1 MGSWFIE
8 KTGSMKATGS
18 MTRGRRRAMRG
29 TPMATGMK
37 AISNKEKL
45 MARVCII
52 GPMARSTTVNGPE
65 ESKMDMACGGVF
77 SETATW
83 DSGTKAKPMAT
94 ESISGKMETD
104 TKGHGRTVSST
115 GKARTFLRTVTS
127 TLATT

>member
-45 MARVCII
+45 MAKVSLSTRMAHSMMETGYMISNTVRVE
-52 GPMARSTTVNGPE
+52 R
-65 ESKMDMACGGVF
+65 
-77 SETATW
+77 
-83 DSGTKAKPMAT
+83 SGTRAK
-94 ESISGKMETD
+94 
-104 TKGHGRTVSST
+104 
-115 GKARTFLRTVTS
+115 
-127 TLATT
+127 